1 LRRPQAEWL
10 LLFGLAG
17 GLIVALVYQFLRYPY
32 YGHGRASY
40 LLTGMVP
47 LCALGALGLDFLA
60 RFHRVL
66 GFVLVILLGTWAGTV
81 YTSFWIDPNGAA
93 THNWAGEQLLKSKL
107 PFQAQQCFR
116 KAIEVDP
123 AFVPARF
130 NLANTLLLTNQRTR
144 AREETEAI
152 LRNHPDH
159 ADALLLLAIL
169 CHREGQTQAALDQL
183 RRACRAA
190 PDHPV
195 VYSAS
200 AGFLMEQ
207 GQEEEAITAFRQALR
222 VNPASATDHAN
233 LGLLLVRMGSLEE
246 AITQYG
252 CAMDLQPDH
261 PEWRAD
267 LAWILATRLPP
278 RSKPYATLAVDE

>member
-1 LRRPQAEWL
+1 
-10 LLFGLAG
+10 
-17 GLIVALVYQFLRYPY
+17 
-32 YGHGRASY
+32 
-40 LLTGMVP
+40 
-47 LCALGALGLDFLA
+47 
-60 RFHRVL
+60 
-66 GFVLVILLGTWAGTV
+66 
-81 YTSFWIDPNGAA
+81 
-93 THNWAGEQLLKSKL
+93 
-107 PFQAQQCFR
+107 
-116 KAIEVDP
+116 
-123 AFVPARF
+123 
-130 NLANTLLLTNQRTR
+130 
-144 AREETEAI
+144 
-152 LRNHPDH
+152 
-159 ADALLLLAIL
+159 
-169 CHREGQTQAALDQL
+169 
-183 RRACRAA
+183 
-190 PDHPV
+190 